1 MARIIVTGLV
11 LALAACGG
19 SAPPPRAD
27 AGIEPPSRVPSAP
40 AVETDAGAL
49 PACSA
54 DDPRIPVPVWAP
66 TLDAGDGL
74 STDPPQQ
81 DGRIVYADLH
91 RPSSREA
98 CAADAL
104 HSFTRPGDAAEGY
117 PGGLAVNLR
126 GNVRYADGICRLQ
139 GFYVNRDVPGMHQG
153 WIETYFEAVDAA
165 ALVAAGRHC
174 LERAR

>member
-1 MARIIVTGLV
+1 MARILVTGLV
-11 LALAACGG
+11 LGLAACGG
-19 SAPPPRAD
+19 SPPPRQH
-27 AGIEPPSRVPSAP
+27 AGIEPPPRAPSTS
-40 AVETDAGAL
+40 AVEPGAEAL

-54 DDPRIPVPVWAP
+54 DDPRIPVPVWTP
-66 TLDAGDGL
+66 TLDAADGL
-74 STDPPQQ
+74 SSDPPQQ
-81 DGRIVYADLH
+81 DGQIVYADL
-91 RPSSREA
+91 RKPASREA
-98 CAADAL
+98 CAVDAL

-126 GNVRYADGICRLQ
+126 GNARYADGTCRLR

-153 WIETYFEAVDAA
+153 WIETYFEAVDAD